1 MSLQVI
7 KWSLCYKYL
16 YDIGTFHIRHG
27 ILRYTDAYELVL
39 SLLCL
44 CSALCLYDAKQFTQ
58 HFNIFCRRT
67 YTYIP
72 LSFFFKQ

>member
-39 SLLCL
+39 HHKCYQES
-44 CSALCLYDAKQFTQ
+44 
-58 HFNIFCRRT
+58 
-67 YTYIP
+67 
-72 LSFFFKQ
+72 SFYFVKVPMKRILN